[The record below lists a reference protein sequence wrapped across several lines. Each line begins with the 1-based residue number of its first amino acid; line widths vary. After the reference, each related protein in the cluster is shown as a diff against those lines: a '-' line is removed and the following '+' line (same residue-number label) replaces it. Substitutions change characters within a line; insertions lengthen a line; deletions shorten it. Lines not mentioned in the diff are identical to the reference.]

1 MDTPLV
7 KKAQEK
13 GIEVIAEIELAFR
26 NYAGHMVAITGTNG
40 KTTTTTLVGEML
52 KTLPVKT
59 AVGGNIGRAL
69 SAEIKDLD
77 KDSWVAAEVSS
88 YQLEGIQSF
97 RPQIAAV
104 LNLTPDHL
112 TRHKTMEEYGRCKQ
126 NIFINQQDQDVTIL
140 NYDDPEVRTW
150 GGKSRG
156 QLCYFSRNTVLP
168 QGVYMKDGSFILQ
181 WGNTKA
187 EICHKDELQIF
198 GAHNE
203 ENVLAAI
210 AVSYTHLDVYKRQVL
225 LQVEQ
230 EMGRKRLRHWGER
243 NIDLDL
249 LLYEDR
255 IINLPQLQ
263 LPHPDLQ
270 NRSFVLQPLAQI
282 APEMWHPVLKKTI
295 GELWQNWQAKHR

>member
-1 MDTPLV
+1 MVCRKGWDVTMSEVQAVMVFGAGISGRGAAMELAALGKQVFLYDDTPRNLDFEFIELLVQNGGGFVFGRGEFLLDRIQQIILSPAIPMDTPLV

-150 GGKSRG
+150 GK
-156 QLCYFSRNTVLP
+156 NP
-168 QGVYMKDGSFILQ
+168 A
-181 WGNTKA
+181 GNFA
-187 EICHKDELQIF
+187 IS
-198 GAHNE
+198 
-203 ENVLAAI
+203 AA
-210 AVSYTHLDVYKRQVL
+210 TPFC
-225 LQVEQ
+225 
-230 EMGRKRLRHWGER
+230 LRV
-243 NIDLDL
+243 
-249 LLYEDR
+249 
-255 IINLPQLQ
+255 
-263 LPHPDLQ
+263 
-270 NRSFVLQPLAQI
+270 F
-282 APEMWHPVLKKTI
+282 T
-295 GELWQNWQAKHR
+295 